1 MRPPMRPWALFP
13 ILALVLGGCASNIA
27 TANLDG
33 TNDGGV
39 ATTQGVAQTP
49 PPGVVPV
56 SQTGPAPA
64 LAYPAVHDMPPDR
77 AETLTD
83 YEQQKLLNELARAR
97 DRLQKAPSANAIAPQ
112 NSGAARDK

>member
-1 MRPPMRPWALFP
+1 M
-13 ILALVLGGCASNIA
+13 
-27 TANLDG
+27 
-33 TNDGGV
+33 
-39 ATTQGVAQTP
+39 ATTQGVAQNLAPRVT
-49 PPGVVPV
+49 PV

-77 AETLTD
+77 NAETLTD